1 MTAMDMAEELS
12 AVIDEIRGAKPVPFS
27 ASAMVNKKSLVG
39 RLEEVRENLPREIRQ
54 AQHVVADRAEALSQ
68 TRAEAEAMIREA
80 EVERD
85 RLLAR
90 TEIVSAASREADRII
105 EDAKIRAREI
115 RMEAEDYV
123 DAKLA
128 NFEIVLQKTLA
139 AVARGR
145 QSLQGRL
152 ESAPLEPGAIVDLTR
167 TNPGAPRVRA
177 RRR

>member
-1 MTAMDMAEELS
+1 MDMAEELS
-12 AVIDEIRGAKPVPFS
+12 AVIDEIRSAKPVPFS
-27 ASAMVNKKSLVG
+27 ASAMVNKKSLVD
-39 RLEEVRENLPREIRQ
+39 RLREVRENLPREIQQ
-54 AQHVVADRAEALSQ
+54 AQDVVADREGALSQ

-128 NFEIVLQKTLA
+128 NFEIVLFFFQAEDGIRDL
-139 AVARGR
+139 
-145 QSLQGRL
+145 
-152 ESAPLEPGAIVDLTR
+152 IVTGVQ
-167 TNPGAPRVRA
+167 TC
-177 RRR
+177 

>member
-1 MTAMDMAEELS
+1 MDMAEELS
-12 AVIDEIRGAKPVPFS
+12 AVIDEIRSAKPVPFS
-27 ASAMVNKKSLVG
+27 ASAMVNKKSLVD
-39 RLEEVRENLPREIRQ
+39 RLREVRENLPREIQQ
-54 AQHVVADRAEALSQ
+54 AQDVVADREGALSQ
-68 TRAEAEAMIREA
+68 TRAEAEAMI
-80 EVERD
+80 
-85 RLLAR
+85 
-90 TEIVSAASREADRII
+90 READRII

-145 QSLQGRL
+145 VSLQGRL